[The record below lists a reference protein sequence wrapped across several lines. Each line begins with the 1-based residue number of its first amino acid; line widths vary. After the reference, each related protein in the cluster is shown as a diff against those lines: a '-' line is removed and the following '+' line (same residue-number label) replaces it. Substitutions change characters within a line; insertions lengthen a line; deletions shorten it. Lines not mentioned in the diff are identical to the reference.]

1 MLSPSLAS
9 AGRKSSCEPA
19 VQVEGLTVRYPGRRR
34 PALEEVSFS
43 VQPGELVL
51 VLGPSGCGKSTLA
64 LCLNG
69 VIPHAIAATMDGHVR
84 VAGLDTLQ
92 VPLNRL
98 SQKVG
103 VVFQDPE
110 AQFCLL
116 TVEEEVAF
124 GLENLGV
131 PPDEMPRRIAAALEL
146 VGLAELR
153 DRRIDR
159 LSGGQKQ
166 RLALACVLAMG
177 PEILVLDEPTAQ
189 LDPQAA
195 ADLFATLARLKAAG
209 RHTIIVIEHR
219 LDDLMPLVDRV
230 LLFGPEGRLLAEGA
244 PRALF
249 AAYRQELDRFGI
261 WIPQVTELAF
271 RLAEAGIPLDSMPLT
286 LEEAAEAL
294 APRLARARPHR
305 PSPAVDPLEVKP
317 AVEGRRLS
325 YRYPSGP
332 QALCEVDLVIPEGSF
347 FALVGPNGAGK
358 STLALH
364 LVGVLQPPPE
374 AVWLL
379 GRPLRAYRRHELPR
393 VVSYVFQNPEHQF
406 LTGTVYDEVAF
417 GLRVQG
423 LAEAEVEARVRA
435 MLEEFG
441 LSALARV
448 HPFTLSQG
456 EKRRLSVATALVLR
470 PRLLILDEPTFGQ
483 DRRTTALIMARL
495 RELVRSGGTVVAIT
509 HDLRLVAEE
518 ASAAGVLVAGRVAF
532 SGPVVELLGNEP
544 LLWRAGLVPPPLV
557 RLGQRLAEQSDGLPP
572 LSTIEHYLAAL
583 GAGR

>member
-9 AGRKSSCEPA
+9 AGPRSSCEPA
-19 VQVEGLTVRYPGRRR
+19 IRVEGLTVKYPGRRR
-34 PALEEVSFS
+34 PALEEISFS

-84 VAGLDTLQ
+84 VAGLDTRQ
-92 VPLNRL
+92 VPLSRL
-98 SQKVG
+98 SEKVG

-131 PPDEMPRRIAAALEL
+131 PPDEMPGRIAAALEL

-153 DRRIDR
+153 ERRIDR

-177 PEILVLDEPTAQ
+177 PEILVLDEPTAH

-209 RHTIIVIEHR
+209 RHTIVVIEHR

-230 LLFGPEGRLLAEGA
+230 LLFGPEGRLLAEGT
-244 PRALF
+244 PRELF

-271 RLAEAGIPLDSMPLT
+271 RLAEAGVEIGRLPLT
-286 LEEAAEAL
+286 VEEAAETL
-294 APRLARARPHR
+294 APRLGRARRHWLPL
-305 PSPAVDPLEVKP
+305 VDPPERQP
-317 AVEGRRLS
+317 AVEVRRLS

-332 QALCEVDLVIPEGSF
+332 QALDEVSLAIPEGSF

-364 LVGVLQPPPE
+364 LVGVLEPPPE

-379 GRPLRAYRRHELPR
+379 GRPLRAYRRQELPR
-393 VVSYVFQNPEHQF
+393 VASYVFQNPEHQF

-423 LAEAEVEARVRA
+423 LPEREVEARVRA
-435 MLEEFG
+435 VLEEFG
-441 LSALARV
+441 LAVLARA

-483 DRRTTALIMARL
+483 DRRTTALIMGRL

-532 SGPVVELLGNEP
+532 TGTVVELLGSAP
-544 LLWRAGLVPPPLV
+544 LLGQAGLVPPPLV
-557 RLGQRLAEQSDGLPP
+557 RLGQSLAEWADGLPP
-572 LSTIEHYLAAL
+572 LSTIEHYLATL
-583 GAGR
+583 GARR

>member
-9 AGRKSSCEPA
+9 AGPRSSCEPA
-19 VQVEGLTVRYPGRRR
+19 IRVEGLTVKYPGRKR
-34 PALEEVSFS
+34 PALVRVSFS

-69 VIPHAIAATMDGHVR
+69 VIPHAIAATMEGRVR
-84 VAGLDTLQ
+84 VVGLDTRQ
-92 VPLNRL
+92 VPLSRL
-98 SQKVG
+98 SEKVG

-131 PPDEMPRRIAAALEL
+131 PPDEMPGRIAAALEL
-146 VGLAELR
+146 IGLAELR
-153 DRRIDR
+153 ERRIDR

-177 PEILVLDEPTAQ
+177 PEILVLDEPTAH

-195 ADLFATLARLKAAG
+195 AELFATLARLKAAG
-209 RHTIIVIEHR
+209 RHTIVVIEHR

-244 PRALF
+244 PRELF

-271 RLAEAGIPLDSMPLT
+271 RLAEAGVEIDRLPLT
-286 LEEAAEAL
+286 VEEAAETL
-294 APRLARARPHR
+294 APRLGRARRHWPHM
-305 PSPAVDPLEVKP
+305 VDPPERQP
-317 AVEGRRLS
+317 AVEVRRLS

-332 QALCEVDLVIPEGSF
+332 QALREVSLLIPEGSF

-364 LVGVLQPPPE
+364 LVGVLEPPPE

-379 GRPLRAYRRHELPR
+379 GRPLRAYGRQELPR
-393 VVSYVFQNPEHQF
+393 VASYVFQNPEHQF
-406 LTGTVYDEVAF
+406 LTSTVHDEVAF
-417 GLRVQG
+417 GLRAQG
-423 LAEAEVEARVRA
+423 IADREVETRVRA
-435 MLEEFG
+435 ALEEFG
-441 LSALARV
+441 LAALALA

-483 DRRTTALIMARL
+483 DRRTTALIMTRL

-518 ASAAGVLVAGRVAF
+518 ASAASVLVAGRVAF
-532 SGPVVELLGNEP
+532 AGPVAELLGSAP
-544 LLWRAGLVPPPLV
+544 LLRQAGLVPPPLV
-557 RLGQRLAEQSDGLPP
+557 RLGRRLAEWADGLPP
-572 LSTIEHYLAAL
+572 LSTVEHYLVAL
-583 GAGR
+583 GAER

>member
-9 AGRKSSCEPA
+9 AGRRSSLEPA
-19 VQVEGLTVRYPGRRR
+19 VLVEGLTVKYPGRKC

-43 VQPGELVL
+43 IQPGELAL

-69 VIPHAIAATMDGHVR
+69 VIPQAIGAMMDGQVR
-84 VAGLDTLQ
+84 VAGLDTRHA
-92 VPLNRL
+92 PLNRL
-98 SQKVG
+98 SEKVG

-110 AQFCLL
+110 SQFCLL
-116 TVEEEVAF
+116 TVEEEIAF
-124 GLENLGV
+124 GLENLGI
-131 PPDEMPRRIAAALEL
+131 PPGEMPGRIAAALEL
-146 VGLAELR
+146 VGLSELR

-166 RLALACVLAMG
+166 RLALACVLAME
-177 PEILVLDEPTAQ
+177 PQVLVLDEPTAH

-195 ADLFATLARLKAAG
+195 AEFFSAVAHLKATG
-209 RHTIIVIEHR
+209 QHTIIVIEHR

-230 LLFGPEGRLLAEGA
+230 LLFGPGGRLLAEGP
-244 PRALF
+244 PRAVF
-249 AAYRQELDRFGI
+249 ATYRQDLDRSGI
-261 WIPQVTELAF
+261 WIPQVTELAY
-271 RLAEAGIPLDSMPLT
+271 RLAEAGVEIDPLPLT
-286 LEEAAEAL
+286 VEEAAEAL
-294 APRLARARPHR
+294 EPYLGRVCLRWP
-305 PSPAVDPLEVKP
+305 PIVDPPERQPATEV
-317 AVEGRRLS
+317 RRLS
-325 YRYPSGP
+325 YRFPSGF
-332 QALCEVDLVIPEGSF
+332 QALREVSLAIPEGSF

-364 LVGVLQPPPE
+364 LVGVLEPPPG
-374 AVWLL
+374 AVRLL
-379 GRPLRAYRRHELPR
+379 GRPLGAYTRQGLPHL
-393 VVSYVFQNPEHQF
+393 VSYVFQNPEHQF

-423 LAEAEVEARVRA
+423 LAEREVEARVSA
-435 MLEEFG
+435 ILEEFG
-441 LSALARV
+441 LASLAPA

-483 DRRTTALIMARL
+483 DRRTTALIMGRL
-495 RELVRSGGTVVAIT
+495 RELVRGGGTVVAIT

-518 ASAAGVLVAGRVAF
+518 ASAAGVLVAGQLAF
-532 SGPVVELLGNEP
+532 LGPVAALLGSTS
-544 LLWRAGLVPPPLV
+544 LLRRAGLVPPPLV
-557 RLGQRLAEQSDGLPP
+557 RLGQRLAEQRDGLPL